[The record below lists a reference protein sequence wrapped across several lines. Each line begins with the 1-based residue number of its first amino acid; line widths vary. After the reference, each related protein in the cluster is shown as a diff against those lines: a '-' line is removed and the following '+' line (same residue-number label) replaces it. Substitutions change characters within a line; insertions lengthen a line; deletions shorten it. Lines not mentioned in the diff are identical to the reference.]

1 MWWNNRDKYNKAD
14 HPVEDR
20 TRKNES
26 ESAKLTAKSY
36 QTKMA
41 EKDDIQSD
49 LSIDKVEK
57 GRRPDE
63 TKRKT
68 FKLSQGFFT
77 KIMILSLAI
86 GRCVSAKS
94 IDGLT
99 LKN

>member
-1 MWWNNRDKYNKAD
+1 
-14 HPVEDR
+14 
-20 TRKNES
+20 
-26 ESAKLTAKSY
+26 
-36 QTKMA
+36 MA
-41 EKDDIQSD
+41 VKDDIQSD

-63 TKRKT
+63 TKREA

-99 LKN
+99 LKNEIRQEHAPGSYGINHDKGNDVKIEEEIIKAYNCQG